1 MIPKE
6 KVAKKPQ
13 HEYRHLGTPTEG
25 LGSEQTLQEY
35 IKNTDHIVG
44 LLDGSIQSSSDVLR
58 CNTDTFQRTGVIA
71 FEDQPTYEQE
81 IQPKP
86 DAVLWL
92 DKSARPVSWLVRE
105 LWDQLATKNEDGSVP
120 EIPKSV
126 FLNID
131 REPWLAASGVDLS
144 DVDTTRSNQ
153 FDINNIA
160 NNNESVR
167 QIIGKIRGLFVQDSR
182 VVTRPDG
189 ASEKII
195 LSPSNFDEE
204 VWNMPLVT
212 KADGSAYQ
220 HMMVVDEVK
229 SSGATIK
236 IAQQLITVALPE
248 LSVTTAH
255 WQTDKSARGSSTK
268 GGWVPVW
275 YSSLDASGRG
285 VGDLNPSWYNKSNRN
300 WKHRLGATVLS
311 APQVDGLTGERV
323 GDKKAQ
329 EIRREIKQL
338 VSDLGHQAILFT
350 PSSKRSVKDRVAR
363 IEDINKLSFS
373 KWQDKKGIKRR
384 P

>member
-1 MIPKE
+1 MSE
-6 KVAKKPQ
+6 
-13 HEYRHLGTPTEG
+13 HGYRHLGTPTEG
-25 LGSEQTLQEY
+25 LNSQQTLQEY
-35 IKNTDHIVG
+35 VKNTDHIIG
-44 LLDGSIQSSSDVLR
+44 LLDGSIQSSGDVLL
-58 CNTDTFQRTGVIA
+58 CDTDTFHQTGVVV
-71 FEDQPTYEQE
+71 FQDQPTHEQE

-144 DVDTTRSNQ
+144 DIDATRSNQ
-153 FDINNIA
+153 FDINNIS
-160 NNNESVR
+160 NNTESVR
-167 QIIGKIRGLFVQDSR
+167 QIIGKIRGLFVRDSR
-182 VVTRPDG
+182 VVIRPDG
-189 ASEKII
+189 ASETIV
-195 LSPSNFDEE
+195 LSPDNFDEE

-212 KADGSAYQ
+212 KADGSAYK
-220 HMMVVDEVK
+220 HMTIVDEVK

-236 IAQQLITVALPE
+236 IAQQLVSVALPE
-248 LSVTTAH
+248 LLVTTAH
-255 WQTDKSARGSSTK
+255 WQADKSARGSSTK

-311 APQVDGLTGERV
+311 APHINGLTGERV
-323 GDKKAQ
+323 GDTKAQ

-338 VSDLGHQAILFT
+338 ASDLGRHAILFT
-350 PSSKRSVKDRVAR
+350 PSSKRTAKDRVSR
-363 IEDINKLSFS
+363 IESINDLSFS
-373 KWQDKKGIKRR
+373 EWQQKKGITPRS
-384 P
+384 